1 MKMVI
6 IGGGKVGYNL
16 ARIMLERRHT
26 VSLVERDRQR
36 CERLA
41 DDLDAAIYRGDGTNV
56 TVLEAAGTQD
66 ADVFMTVTGSDQDN
80 LVACQVAR
88 DHFHA
93 KKVISRVNDP
103 RNIETF
109 RVLGI
114 RNTASSTEIL
124 TKMIEQEAD
133 LAHMHLIATLNQGK
147 AGICSMTLPT
157 DTALDG
163 VALKDIDLPGGT
175 LVISLIRRGV
185 LTIPNGSTILQA
197 GDELVAVSE
206 DRSQKALMRALSA
219 TLPYGWRAKRKNSKI
234 ITIPTLQIAEP
245 VLYCVHRQ

>member
-1 MKMVI
+1 MRMI
-6 IGGGKVGYNL
+6 IVGGGKAGWNL
-16 ARIMLERRHT
+16 ARILLERRHT
-26 VSLVERDRQR
+26 VSLIERDRQR
-36 CERLA
+36 CEKLA
-41 DDLDAAIYRGDGTNV
+41 DDLDAAIFRGDGTNV
-56 TVLEAAGTQD
+56 AVLEAAGAQN
-66 ADVFMTVTGSDQDN
+66 ADCFMAVTGSDQDN
-80 LVACQVAR
+80 LVACQVAQ

-109 RVLGI
+109 CVLGI
-114 RNTASSTEIL
+114 RNTVSSTEVL

-147 AGICSMTLPT
+147 AGICSMTLPE

-163 VALKDIDLPGGT
+163 VALKDISLPAGT

-185 LTIPNGSTILQA
+185 LTIPNGSTILQR

-206 DRSQKALMRALSA
+206 DRSQKALMRAL
-219 TLPYGWRAKRKNSKI
+219 
-234 ITIPTLQIAEP
+234 AEI
-245 VLYCVHRQ
+245 VR

>member
-6 IGGGKVGYNL
+6 VGGGKVGWNL

-26 VSLVERDRQR
+26 VSLIERDRQK
-36 CERLA
+36 CEKLA
-41 DDLDAAIYRGDGTNV
+41 DELDAAIFRGDGTNV
-56 TVLEAAGTQD
+56 AVLEAAGTQD

-114 RNTASSTEIL
+114 ENIVSSTDIL

-147 AGICSMTLPT
+147 AGICSMTLPSN
-157 DTALDG
+157 TALDG
-163 VALKDIDLPGGT
+163 VALKDISLPRGT
-175 LVISLIRRGV
+175 LEISLIRRGV
-185 LTIPNGSTILQA
+185 LTIPNGSTLLQA

-206 DRSQKALMRALSA
+206 EKSQKALMRAL
-219 TLPYGWRAKRKNSKI
+219 
-234 ITIPTLQIAEP
+234 AE
-245 VLYCVHRQ
+245 VTH